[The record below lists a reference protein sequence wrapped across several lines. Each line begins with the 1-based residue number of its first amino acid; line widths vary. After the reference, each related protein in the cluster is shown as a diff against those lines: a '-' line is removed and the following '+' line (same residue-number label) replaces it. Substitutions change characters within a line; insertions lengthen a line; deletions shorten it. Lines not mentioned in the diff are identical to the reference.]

1 MSFMKNTVFTGAGV
15 ALITPFN
22 EKGVDF
28 DKLGEIIDFQIEN
41 GTDSIVVCGTTGEP
55 ATMPDDEHLSV
66 IEYAVSRV
74 NGRVPLIAGTGGND
88 TAHCTRLSVEAQKLG
103 VDALLLV
110 TPYYNKTSQKGLQ
123 KHFETVADAVSIPM
137 ILYNVPSRTGLNISV
152 KCMKELAK
160 RENIVGLKEA
170 SGNLSFTM
178 EMMKECGD
186 MIDIYSGN
194 DDMIVPLLSIGC
206 KGVISVLSNVMPRQT
221 HDICDLYF
229 KGKTEESRK
238 LQLELLDLINSLFVE
253 VNPIPVKTAMNL
265 MGMNVGNLR
274 LPLYD
279 MEDKNLE
286 ILKESLKKHGLI
298 K

>member
-1 MSFMKNTVFTGAGV
+1 MKNTVFTGAGV

-28 DKLGEIIDFQIEN
+28 NKLGEIIDYQIEN
-41 GTDSIVVCGTTGEP
+41 STDAIVVCGTTGEP
-55 ATMPDDEHLSV
+55 ATMPDEEHLSV
-66 IEYAVSRV
+66 IEYAVKKV
-74 NGRVPLIAGTGGND
+74 NKRVPLIAGTGGND
-88 TAHCTRLSVEAQKLG
+88 TAHCTRLSKEAQNLG
-103 VDALLLV
+103 ADALLLV
-110 TPYYNKTSQKGLQ
+110 TPYYNKTSQKGLR
-123 KHFETVADAVSIPM
+123 KHFEMVADAVDIPM

-152 KCMKELAK
+152 GCMKELAK
-160 RENIVGLKEA
+160 HKNIVGLKEA

-194 DDMIVPLLSIGC
+194 DDIIVPMLSIGC
-206 KGVISVLSNVMPRQT
+206 KGVISVLSNVMPRQA

-238 LQLELLDLINSLFVE
+238 LQLELLDLIKALFVE

>member
-15 ALITPFN
+15 ALVTPFN

-41 GTDSIVVCGTTGEP
+41 GTDSIIVCGTTGEP
-55 ATMPDDEHLSV
+55 ATMPDEEHLSV

-103 VDALLLV
+103 ADALLLV

-160 RENIVGLKEA
+160 HKNIVGLKEA

-238 LQLELLDLINSLFVE
+238 LQLELLDLIKALFVE

>member
-286 ILKESLKKHGLI
+286 ILKGSLKKHGLI

>member
-1 MSFMKNTVFTGAGV
+1 MK
-15 ALITPFN
+15 
-22 EKGVDF
+22 
-28 DKLGEIIDFQIEN
+28 
-41 GTDSIVVCGTTGEP
+41 P

-66 IEYAVSRV
+66 IEYAVARV

-103 VDALLLV
+103 ADALLLV

-160 RENIVGLKEA
+160 HKNIVGLKEA
-170 SGNLSFTM
+170 SGNISFTM

-194 DDMIVPLLSIGC
+194 DDIIVPMLSIGC

-238 LQLELLDLINSLFVE
+238 LQLELLDLIKALFVE

>member
-1 MSFMKNTVFTGAGV
+1 MKNTVFTGAGV
-15 ALITPFN
+15 ALVTPFN

-41 GTDSIVVCGTTGEP
+41 GTDSIIVCGTTGEP
-55 ATMPDDEHLSV
+55 ATMPDEEHLSV

-103 VDALLLV
+103 ADALLLV

-160 RENIVGLKEA
+160 HKNIVGLKEA

-238 LQLELLDLINSLFVE
+238 LQLELLDLIKALFVE

>member
-1 MSFMKNTVFTGAGV
+1 MKNTVFTGAGV

-41 GTDSIVVCGTTGEP
+41 GTDSIIVCGTTGEP

-66 IEYAVSRV
+66 IEYAVARV

-88 TAHCTRLSVEAQKLG
+88 TAHCTRLSVEAQKACA
-103 VDALLLV
+103 DALLLV

-160 RENIVGLKEA
+160 HKNIVGLKEA

-229 KGKTEESRK
+229 KGKTEGK
-238 LQLELLDLINSLFVE
+238 QKA
-253 VNPIPVKTAMNL
+253 PV
-265 MGMNVGNLR
+265 
-274 LPLYD
+274 
-279 MEDKNLE
+279 
-286 ILKESLKKHGLI
+286 
-298 K
+298 

>member
-41 GTDSIVVCGTTGEP
+41 GTDSIIVCGTTGEP
-55 ATMPDDEHLSV
+55 ATMPDEEHLSV

-103 VDALLLV
+103 ADALLLV
-110 TPYYNKTSQKGLQ
+110 TPYYNKTSQRGLQ

-160 RENIVGLKEA
+160 HKNIVGLKEA

-238 LQLELLDLINSLFVE
+238 LQFELLDLINALFVE

>member
-66 IEYAVSRV
+66 IEYAVARV

-238 LQLELLDLINSLFVE
+238 LQLELLDLIKALFVE

>member
-1 MSFMKNTVFTGAGV
+1 MKNTVFTGAGV

-41 GTDSIVVCGTTGEP
+41 GTDSIIVCGTTGEP

-66 IEYAVSRV
+66 IEYAVARV

-103 VDALLLV
+103 ADALLLV

-160 RENIVGLKEA
+160 HKNIVGLKEA
-170 SGNLSFTM
+170 SGNISFTM

-194 DDMIVPLLSIGC
+194 DDIIVPMLSIGC

-238 LQLELLDLINSLFVE
+238 LQLELLDLIKALFVE

>member
-22 EKGVDF
+22 EKGVYF

-41 GTDSIVVCGTTGEP
+41 GTDSIIVCGTTGEP
-55 ATMPDDEHLSV
+55 ATMPDEEHLSV

-103 VDALLLV
+103 ADALLLV

-160 RENIVGLKEA
+160 HKNIVGLKEA

-238 LQLELLDLINSLFVE
+238 LQLELLDLIKALFVE

>member
-1 MSFMKNTVFTGAGV
+1 MKNTVFTGAGV

-41 GTDSIVVCGTTGEP
+41 GTDSIIVCGTTGEP
-55 ATMPDDEHLSV
+55 ATMPDSEHLSV
-66 IEYAVSRV
+66 IEYAVARV

-88 TAHCTRLSVEAQKLG
+88 TAHCTCLSVEAQKLG
-103 VDALLLV
+103 ADALLLV

-160 RENIVGLKEA
+160 HKNIVGLKEA
-170 SGNLSFTM
+170 SGNISFTM

-194 DDMIVPLLSIGC
+194 DDIIVPMLSIGC
-206 KGVISVLSNVMPRQT
+206 KGVISVLSNVMPRQA

-238 LQLELLDLINSLFVE
+238 LQLELLDLIKALFVE

>member
-41 GTDSIVVCGTTGEP
+41 GTDSIIVCGTTGEP

-66 IEYAVSRV
+66 IEYAVARV

-103 VDALLLV
+103 ADALLLV

-160 RENIVGLKEA
+160 HKNIVGLKEA
-170 SGNLSFTM
+170 SGNISFTM

-194 DDMIVPLLSIGC
+194 DDIIVPMLSIGC
-206 KGVISVLSNVMPRQT
+206 KGVISVLSNVMPRQA

-238 LQLELLDLINSLFVE
+238 LQLELLDLIKALFVE

>member
-41 GTDSIVVCGTTGEP
+41 GTDSIIVCGTTGEP

-66 IEYAVSRV
+66 IEYAVARV

-103 VDALLLV
+103 ADALLLV

-160 RENIVGLKEA
+160 HKNIVGLKEA
-170 SGNLSFTM
+170 SGNISFTM

-194 DDMIVPLLSIGC
+194 DDIIVPMLSIGC

-238 LQLELLDLINSLFVE
+238 LQLELLDLIKALFVE